1 MILLHIFILHATVG
15 ASRQQGISLMK
26 QSDTVVGHCV
36 KQTLI
41 HNIRGI
47 IQEYAD
53 LDSMSY
59 EDARE
64 ELFVHSNLYEG
75 EKHV

>member
-1 MILLHIFILHATVG
+1 MAKHG
-15 ASRQQGISLMK
+15 
-26 QSDTVVGHCV
+26 DTIVSHCV

-41 HNIRGI
+41 SNIKGI

-64 ELFVHSNLYEG
+64 ELFVHSNLHEG
-75 EKHV
+75 EHHV